1 MRVIMDIF
9 CDQERLSK
17 RLLMI
22 SSLFFFSKG
31 EKEQ

>member
-17 RLLMI
+17 LLMI